1 MAAVK
6 RLRLRFKDSNDVI
19 VSFTINPAH
28 TPVDENDV
36 LDQMNRIIN
45 TNAFYTWT
53 GGNIVAIED
62 ATLISTEETELDIT
76 PSTCPECGE

>member
-28 TPVDENDV
+28 TPVDENNV

-53 GGNIVAIED
+53 DGNIVAIED
-62 ATLISTEETELDIT
+62 ASLISTEETELDIT
-76 PSTCPECGE
+76 PSTCPGCGE